1 MGEGS
6 TISGKRV
13 LVRADFNVPIDGS
26 GRVVDDSRIRAA
38 LPTIEYLRA
47 RGAATILMSHLGR
60 PAGSVVESLRM
71 HRVAGVLSKL
81 LGVDV
86 TVADDCIGPGVAKA
100 VAAMKPGGVLMLEN
114 LRFHA
119 GETKN
124 DVDFA
129 RSLAEPAELY
139 VNDAFGVSHRAHA
152 SVSAIARLLPAR
164 SGLLVTEEMKVLSAA
179 ITSPQRPL
187 VVLIGGAKVHDKVPV
202 LEGLLGVADTVL
214 VGGAIA
220 NTFLAALGHEMG
232 ASLVEKDAVPLAAR
246 LIARA
251 RDADL
256 NMLFPTDVVLAQF
269 LTADSPRDT
278 APVERVPP
286 GWQAVDIGPR
296 TTERFSEQLAQAGT
310 IIWNGPMGVYEV
322 GPFARGT
329 RAMAA
334 AVAAA
339 GATSI
344 IGGGDSVAV
353 IRDMDL
359 SDRVQHISTGGGA
372 MLALLAGKEMPG
384 LHGLEPLQEYDL

>member
-13 LVRADFNVPIDGS
+13 LVRADLNVPIDGS

-60 PAGSVVESLRM
+60 PGGSVVESLRM
-71 HRVAGVLSKL
+71 HRVAGVLSSL

-86 TVADDCIGPGVAKA
+86 TVADDCVGPGVAEA
-100 VAAMKPGGVLMLEN
+100 VAAMEPGGVLMLEN

-129 RSLAEPAELY
+129 RRLAEPAELY

-164 SGLLVTEEMKVLSAA
+164 SGMLVTEELKVLSAA

-202 LEGLLGVADTVL
+202 LDGLLGVADTVL

-220 NTFLAALGHEMG
+220 NTFLAALGHAMG
-232 ASLVEKDAVPLAAR
+232 ASLVEKDAVPVAAR

-251 RDADL
+251 RDAGL

-322 GPFARGT
+322 SPFARGT
-329 RAMAA
+329 RAMAS

-353 IRDMDL
+353 VRDMGL

-384 LHGLEPLQEYDL
+384 LLGLEPLQEHDL